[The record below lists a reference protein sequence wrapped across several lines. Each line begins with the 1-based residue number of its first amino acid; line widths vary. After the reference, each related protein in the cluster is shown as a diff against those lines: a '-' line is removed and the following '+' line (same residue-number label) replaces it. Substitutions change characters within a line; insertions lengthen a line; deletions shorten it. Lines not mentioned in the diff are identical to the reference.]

1 MANVAKDCSWHIHQK
16 QQKKAIRIS
25 HKSEDE
31 SRNFSIVKII
41 HSTNHKEEMLFQI
54 GGGKILKNWTFGSNS
69 TKL

>member
-16 QQKKAIRIS
+16 QQKKTIRIS
-25 HKSEDE
+25 DKSEDE

-54 GGGKILKNWTFGSNS
+54 GGEKILKNWAFGSNS